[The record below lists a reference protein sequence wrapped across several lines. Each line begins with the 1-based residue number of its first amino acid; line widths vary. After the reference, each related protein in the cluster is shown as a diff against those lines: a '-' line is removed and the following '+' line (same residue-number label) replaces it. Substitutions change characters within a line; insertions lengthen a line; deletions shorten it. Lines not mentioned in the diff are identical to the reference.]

1 MGNFEEEIMSQQIAI
16 LREKKLIG
24 NLRLKI
30 FT

>member
-24 NLRLKI
+24 NLRFKI